1 MGAGLNPESLAQYQL
16 ARLRDLLDYVQN
28 RSAFYR
34 NKLGEADSASI
45 KALGDLADW
54 PFLTAD
60 ELRSQGEG
68 MLCVPQS
75 RVARI
80 ITVSTSGT
88 GGPPKRLYFSEP
100 DLELCI
106 DFFAH
111 GILTMVDSGDLVEI
125 RLPGNNPDGVVDLL
139 KTGLTR
145 FAVKSVWRDPG
156 ESQGGPVGDCLVGMP
171 ADLHQLAQTFP
182 EARPKSILLCAD
194 YVPEAII
201 EALKKTWRT
210 EVFTHY
216 GSTESGQGGGVECA
230 AHDGYHLRE
239 ADLLIEII
247 DPATRRPVAPGLSGE
262 IVLTTLTRQA
272 MPLIRYRTGDMAR
285 RLEGPCACGSNL
297 PRLGKVM
304 GRFDNILRLKSG
316 AFISIHQ
323 LDEIMFRFPE
333 VLDYQAALNSDRDCL
348 DLQVRPHLAEPDQA
362 ALVESIRAQVDGS
375 LHVHLAINR
384 GRPPSPP
391 AKRTIKQL

>member
-1 MGAGLNPESLAQYQL
+1 MGAGLNPKSLAQYQL
-16 ARLRDLLDYVQN
+16 TKLRELLDYVQN

-34 NKLGEADSASI
+34 NKLGGVDSTSI
-45 KALGDLADW
+45 KNLGDLADW
-54 PFLTAD
+54 PFLTAE

-68 MLCVPQS
+68 MICIPQS
-75 RVARI
+75 RVARV

-111 GILTMVDSGDLVEI
+111 GMLTMVVPGDLVEI

-139 KTGLTR
+139 KTGLKR
-145 FAVKSVWRDPG
+145 VDVQSVWRDPG
-156 ESQGGPVGDCLVGMP
+156 GPPGLPVGDCLVGMP
-171 ADLHQLAQTFP
+171 ADLHQLAQTYP
-182 EARPKSILLCAD
+182 EARPKSVLLCAD

-201 EALKKTWRT
+201 NNLKKTWGT

-247 DPATRRPVAPGLSGE
+247 DPITGRPVAPGLSGE

-285 RLEGPCACGSNL
+285 RLERPCACGSNL

-304 GRFDNILRLKSG
+304 GRYDNVISLKSG
-316 AFISIHQ
+316 ASISIHQ
-323 LDEIMFRFPE
+323 LDEIMFQFPE
-333 VLDYQAALNSDRDCL
+333 VLDYRAALNSDRDCL
-348 DLQVRPHLAEPDQA
+348 DIQVRPHSA
-362 ALVESIRAQVDGS
+362 APNEAAVVEQVMAQLEGT
-375 LHVHLAINR
+375 LHIHLTINR
-384 GRPPSPP
+384 SRSPSTP
-391 AKRTIKQL
+391 AKRTIRQF